1 MFRSLSR
8 FAWCLPALGPSL
20 LYVPL
25 AGLCAWAAVAAGWHS
40 PGLVFYSALAVFF
53 AAAVVQEWRAAIR
66 LRALMARQ
74 TARQTAG

>member
-25 AGLCAWAAVAAGWHS
+25 AGLCSWVAIAAGWHS
-40 PGLVFYSALAVFF
+40 AGAVFCAF
-53 AAAVVQEWRAAIR
+53 GAVSFAAVVAQEWRAAIR
-66 LRALMARQ
+66 LRALVARQ
-74 TARQTAG
+74 AAR